1 MKNGLEY
8 AKRGLWDDA
17 KASWL
22 LVFNDSSYELKER
35 TNATYNLGLFYE
47 INNNFQLAENFYNDC
62 YKMSGKSE
70 YLDARVRVKKRKSEV
85 QLLKEQTG
93 FNDQ

>member
-1 MKNGLEY
+1 MIWEHILNYFYWPYIL
-8 AKRGLWDDA
+8 
-17 KASWL
+17 
-22 LVFNDSSYELKER
+22 R

-93 FNDQ
+93 VNN